1 MSRKEKMKTNTKR
14 NVINDFF
21 LIKTNNSTKRDGGK
35 KELTSVKC
43 LRQVG
48 NNMMVNDH
56 RE

>member
-1 MSRKEKMKTNTKR
+1 MSRKEKIKTNTKR

-21 LIKTNNSTKRDGGK
+21 LRHKTALKETGK
-35 KELTSVKC
+35 KEPTSVKC

-48 NNMMVNDH
+48 NNMMVDDR